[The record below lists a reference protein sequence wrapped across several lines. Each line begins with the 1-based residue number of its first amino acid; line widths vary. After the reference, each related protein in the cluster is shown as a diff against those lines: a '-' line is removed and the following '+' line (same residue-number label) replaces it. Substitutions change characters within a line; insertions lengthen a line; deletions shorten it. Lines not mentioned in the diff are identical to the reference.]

1 MSVRRVLVGCTV
13 LSVQD
18 SCVFYPCCEGCFS
31 RLDAEQRGSIRY
43 RCSRCGYW
51 CLKDQV
57 DYRYRLSL
65 WVVRDA
71 STFGVTVFGNSLN
84 AFFGIHASGLQRLVD
99 NWEEPVGTSARSTL
113 LAKAVQD
120 CFLGR
125 YFIFGI
131 KVSGTEREPWLEHP
145 DGNESGRRERA
156 QFVATQMIL
165 PTASGPTGCTVL
177 SYFQRLLQKASEHVA
192 ESVDCSK
199 AFRPLTAPLL
209 LIAGPSPKSSAR
221 DVSPYPSGLL
231 SHSLLGLPLQDHT
244 FASTSPWQQSL
255 GLETSSAVQ
264 EEGCSQDGGDENR
277 RLTGSNTTPHPV
289 QRVYPEDHPGTVQ
302 LECSFHCSPS
312 PAGYSRSSCKYDVG
326 SSFSADT
333 RFSQSRQRY
342 KSYSLAPEELP
353 TTQQSKSFLS
363 SSVAWDEF
371 PFSESLAEFL
381 CEQNRAFD
389 LQDQKQASSTFV
401 ETANLPAEQASACQI
416 VSIDK
421 LKDVTNLL
429 PPGGDGEN
437 VLSVQG
443 GKSWTERL
451 NKSEGAGIPQ
461 HEEVL
466 LFSEEQD
473 GHNEMDGYNCS
484 ADLFGDSLTM
494 GMHTETDATLAQTVS
509 SPSNACLQRADLN
522 DQNLRN
528 AHKSVSHSTPK
539 LKSNLWM
546 KRDSLCLQD
555 VDFVP
560 PSQLSPTAAPCRNLK
575 CSKENLMRS
584 MRSGTCE
591 NQVTPR
597 RRLRKPEKMKDR
609 LPVGERVM
617 VPGGAL
623 MYASPRRTCQK
634 QESEASH
641 VTVCDY
647 EGGEGVIAPTP
658 TRKMQPGVALRKGR
672 RSVNWSCIRKGSGG
686 DGGFS
691 RDQTQAEFDRSE
703 DQLSEDGN
711 QTRDWSRDL
720 FSDSL

>member
-1 MSVRRVLVGCTV
+1 MQVG
-13 LSVQD
+13 
-18 SCVFYPCCEGCFS
+18 
-31 RLDAEQRGSIRY
+31 Y
-43 RCSRCGYW
+43 R
-51 CLKDQV
+51 
-57 DYRYRLSL
+57 
-65 WVVRDA
+65 
-71 STFGVTVFGNSLN
+71 
-84 AFFGIHASGLQRLVD
+84 VD
-99 NWEEPVGTSARSTL
+99 NWEEPVGASARSTL
-113 LAKAVQD
+113 LVKAVQD

-165 PTASGPTGCTVL
+165 PTASGLTGCTVL
-177 SYFQRLLQKASEHVA
+177 SYFQRLLQKASEYVA

-209 LIAGPSPKSSAR
+209 LIAGPSPNSSVR

-231 SHSLLGLPLQDHT
+231 SHSLLGSALQDHT

-277 RLTGSNTTPHPV
+277 RLTESNTTPHPV
-289 QRVYPEDHPGTVQ
+289 QRVYPEDRPGTEERTVPLQ

-326 SSFSADT
+326 NSFSADT
-333 RFSQSRQRY
+333 RVSQSRQRY
-342 KSYSLAPEELP
+342 KSCGLTPKELP
-353 TTQQSKSFLS
+353 TAQQSKLFLS
-363 SSVAWDEF
+363 SSVAWDDL
-371 PFSESLAEFL
+371 PFSESLSEFL
-381 CEQNRAFD
+381 CEQNRDFN
-389 LQDQKQASSTFV
+389 LQDQKQASRTFV

-416 VSIDK
+416 VPIDK
-421 LKDVTNLL
+421 MKDVTNLL
-429 PPGGDGEN
+429 PPDGDGEN

-443 GKSWTERL
+443 DKSRTKRL
-451 NKSEGAGIPQ
+451 NKSEDAEIPQ

-473 GHNEMDGYNCS
+473 EHNEMDGYNCS

-494 GMHTETDATLAQTVS
+494 GMHTETDTTLAQTVS
-509 SPSNACLQRADLN
+509 SPSDACFQRADLN
-522 DQNLRN
+522 DQNLRS
-528 AHKSVSHSTPK
+528 AHSSVSHSTPK

-546 KRDSLCLQD
+546 KRDRLCLQD

-560 PSQLSPTAAPCRNLK
+560 PSQSSLTMKVGATIPSPTAAPCRNLK

-584 MRSGTCE
+584 MRSSTCE

-597 RRLRKPEKMKDR
+597 KRFRKPEKMKDR

-623 MYASPRRTCQK
+623 IYASPRTTSPK

-641 VTVCDY
+641 VTACNY
-647 EGGEGVIAPTP
+647 EGVVAPTP
-658 TRKMQPGVALRKGR
+658 TRKMQLGVAFRKR
-672 RSVNWSCIRKGSGG
+672 RRAENCRRDWSCNRKGSGG
-686 DGGFS
+686 DGGCS
-691 RDQTQAEFDRSE
+691 RDQTQAEFDGNERHLDRSE

-711 QTRDWSRDL
+711 HTRDWSRDL